1 MQKCLERSRRLR
13 IGRVLFGIALILVF
27 LRLYIFIPTEVTGI
41 SMYPTLN
48 PNDRVVM
55 STVSSI
61 NRFDIIVFTDP
72 MNKTVVKRVIGLP
85 GDSVRYEQDNLYI
98 NNKIVKEPFL
108 KRSEISGE
116 PGLWT
121 SNFTM
126 INDNENKVPE
136 DHYFLMGDNRRY
148 SYDSRFYGS
157 ISREEVLGKVV
168 MMYYPSDKI
177 NFFSQIP
184 WFNSCLLLRDN
195 RE

>member
-27 LRLYIFIPTEVTGI
+27 LRLYIFIPTDVTGI

-61 NRFDIIVFTDP
+61 DRFDIVVFTDS

-85 GDSVRYEQDNLYI
+85 GDSVRYEQDKLYI
-98 NNKIVKEPFL
+98 NNKVVKEPFL
-108 KRSEISGE
+108 NRSEISDE

-126 INDNENKVPE
+126 INDNANEVP
-136 DHYFLMGDNRRY
+136 DGHYFVMGDNRRY

-157 ISREEVLGKVV
+157 ISSEEVLGEII
-168 MMYYPSDKI
+168 MMYYPSEKI
-177 NFFSQIP
+177 KFY
-184 WFNSCLLLRDN
+184 
-195 RE
+195 

>member
-168 MMYYPSDKI
+168 MMYYSSDKI

-184 WFNSCLLLRDN
+184 
-195 RE
+195 